1 MNSNIQTLLDLQV
14 IDKQRLALKRAREAK
29 LAKLA
34 AAEKAMVAADAAA
47 ASAINEIDRLGAM
60 IRQYTA
66 DVERCD
72 KTVTDLRGKQ
82 PESKTNKEY
91 MDLINGIEAAKLE
104 KVKREASLKE
114 LMGRVDALTVKA
126 NDAKEAAAKV
136 KVAHDATAIEAH
148 SAKVPTA
155 EESALQAQYDEAKHT
170 VEPTF
175 IEHYERLIKA
185 HHKTP
190 LLRVDAAT
198 RATPF
203 GSLLSPNHVEQLKA
217 GKLVIDRATNGILY
231 LG

>member
-29 LAKLA
+29 LAKLMA
-34 AAEKAMVAADAAA
+34 ADKAMQAADAAA
-47 ASAINEIDRLGAM
+47 ASAHNEVDRLGAM

-72 KTVTDLRGKQ
+72 KTVTDLRAKQ

-114 LMGRVDALTVKA
+114 LTARVDALTAKANEANEAAIKVKA
-126 NDAKEAAAKV
+126 
-136 KVAHDATAIEAH
+136 AHDATAIDAE

-155 EESALQAQYDEAKHT
+155 EEAALQVQYDEAKRT
-170 VEPTF
+170 VEPAF
-175 IEHYERLIKA
+175 IEQYERLIKA

-190 LLRVDAAT
+190 LLRVDPNT

>member
-29 LAKLA
+29 LAKLVA
-34 AAEKAMVAADAAA
+34 ADKAMQSADAAA
-47 ASAINEIDRLGAM
+47 ASANNEVDRLGAL

-114 LMGRVDALTVKA
+114 LTARVDDLTAKA
-126 NDAKEAAAKV
+126 NAAKETAIKV
-136 KVAHDATAIEAH
+136 KSAHDSTAVEAE
-148 SAKVPTA
+148 SAKVPTS
-155 EESALQAQYDEAKHT
+155 EEAALQVQYDEAKRT
-170 VEPTF
+170 VEPSF

-190 LLRVDAAT
+190 LLRVDPNT
-198 RATPF
+198 RATQF
-203 GSLLSPNHVEQLKA
+203 GSLLSPNHVEQIKA

>member
-14 IDKQRLALKRAREAK
+14 IDKQRLTLQRGREAK

-34 AAEKAMVAADAAA
+34 AAEKALHAAEAAA
-47 ASAINEIDRLGAM
+47 TGAQAEVDRLGAM
-60 IRQYTA
+60 IRQYTT
-66 DVERCD
+66 DVDRCE
-72 KTVTDLRGKQ
+72 KTVTDLRAKQ

-104 KVKREASLKE
+104 KVKRETSLKE
-114 LMGRVDALTVKA
+114 LTSRVDALTLKA
-126 NDAKEAAAKV
+126 TEARDAVAKV
-136 KVAHDATAIEAH
+136 KTAYEATVLLAE

-155 EESALQAQYDEAKHT
+155 EEAALQKQYDDAKRT
-170 VEPTF
+170 VEPAFT
-175 IEHYERLIKA
+175 EHYERLVKA

-190 LLRVDAAT
+190 LLRVDPAT

-203 GSLLSPNHVEQLKA
+203 GSLLSPNHIEQLKS

>member
-14 IDKQRLALKRAREAK
+14 IDKQRLTLKRAREAK
-29 LAKLA
+29 LAKLVSA
-34 AAEKAMVAADAAA
+34 DKALLAADTAA
-47 ASAINEIDRLGAM
+47 ASAHNEVDRLGAM

-72 KTVTDLRGKQ
+72 KTVSELRGKQ

-104 KVKREASLKE
+104 KVKRETSLKE
-114 LMGRVDALTVKA
+114 LTARVDALTAKA
-126 NDAKEAAAKV
+126 SEADAAVAKTKSAQQSTAVEAESSKQ
-136 KVAHDATAIEAH
+136 
-148 SAKVPTA
+148 PTA
-155 EESALQAQYDEAKHT
+155 EESALQAQYDDAKMT
-170 VEPTF
+170 VDPAF

-190 LLRVDAAT
+190 LLRVDPAT

-203 GSLLSPNHVEQLKA
+203 GSLLSPNHLEQLKA